1 MTLSRS
7 LKQKKCK
14 NPACRASFAPAR
26 AFQKACGVDCAVVV
40 GRLENE
46 KKAKKAAKA
55 ERIAD
60 GLKRTAM
67 KTRRQWIAECQVVIN
82 RYCRLRDLRKGYG
95 CISCGAKP
103 AQAFGGTMDGGH
115 YRSVGSA
122 PHLRFFT
129 PQITLQCVRCNR
141 DLGGNAVE
149 TRRGLVGRHGL
160 AFVELIESMQGSAKW
175 SVEYLIRLKRI
186 FTRKANRMQKRIDAM
201 KEFA

>member
-7 LKQKKCK
+7 LKQKQCK
-14 NPACRASFAPAR
+14 VCRSPFVPKRAIQPACSLTCEIDLAAAKVEAAR
-26 AFQKACGVDCAVVV
+26 NK
-40 GRLENE
+40 R
-46 KKAKKAAKA
+46 AKA

-67 KTRRQWIAECQVVIN
+67 KTRRQWIAECQVVVN

-103 AQAFGGTMDGGH
+103 AQAFGGTMDAGH

-141 DLGGNAVE
+141 DLSGNAVE
-149 TRRGLVGRHGL
+149 MRRGLVARHGL
-160 AFVELIESMQGSAKW
+160 AFVELIESMQGVAKW